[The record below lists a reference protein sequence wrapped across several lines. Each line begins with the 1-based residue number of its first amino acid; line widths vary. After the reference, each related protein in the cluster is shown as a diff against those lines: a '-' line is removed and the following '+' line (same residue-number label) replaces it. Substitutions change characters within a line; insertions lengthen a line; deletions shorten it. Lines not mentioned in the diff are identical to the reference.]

1 MFIST
6 YASCAADASGAL
18 WIASSAAS
26 LMAFE
31 VRVAP
36 DTVDHP
42 LIVSSVASFPVSNVL
57 IPFFLL

>member
-42 LIVSSVASFPVSNVL
+42 LMASSVASLPFSNV
-57 IPFFLL
+57 